1 MPIDIRRTRAF
12 TGDGF
17 GPSRSHTVIKASPTT
32 LRNNS
37 MVSTSQCDAMMIL
50 ASTSA
55 TPSEN
60 AAASPGATE
69 KTKREAKRN
78 NSCGIPPDAIRGG
91 GLRRNPDCGLAQTR
105 RND

>member
-1 MPIDIRRTRAF
+1 MASARAAAI
-12 TGDGF
+12 
-17 GPSRSHTVIKASPTT
+17 HVIKTSPTT

-60 AAASPGATE
+60 AAASPGTTE
-69 KTKREAKRN
+69 KTKREAKQN
-78 NSCGIPPDAIRGG
+78 NPCGIPPDAIRGDS
-91 GLRRNPDCGLAQTR
+91 LRRNPDCELAHNAKKIR
-105 RND
+105 RVR